1 VAARAAMRTHLGN
14 SQARY
19 RRLAAEAAGKPT

>member
-1 VAARAAMRTHLGN
+1 MRRHLGN

-19 RRLAAEAAGKPT
+19 RRLAAEAAGSAGGKKQA